1 MASGLENIE
10 TIESPFRRF
19 VTTIGVF
26 PTAFTDAMTYYECL
40 AYLVK
45 YLEDTVIP
53 AVNENAEALKEL
65 QKYYIQLKSYVEN
78 YFANLDVQEEINNK
92 LDQMVEAGTLQE
104 IIAEYIQANVAWSFD
119 TVADMK
125 LAENFVNGSYA
136 QTFGFY
142 ALNDGGGALYKVRTV
157 TNDDVIDE
165 ATIIA
170 LADDTLVAELIISE
184 PLNVKQLG
192 VKGDG
197 VTDDTARLQIALD
210 NAHSIFIPDG
220 TYMIDA
226 VATSKFDTTAGL
238 VVKSNTD
245 ITLSEN
251 AILKVIPNSV
261 EWYSVFHLYHVE
273 NIKISGGKIIGDR
286 DNHTYGS
293 GTDEWGAGIK
303 CINAENVTIRDMEI
317 SDCTGDGIEIG
328 NFTGGEFNRNIT
340 IDNCT
345 INNVR
350 RNGISIEVGD
360 NFRIVNTNIT
370 NTNGVAPQYA
380 IDLEPNN
387 YINEQVT
394 NVLIDNCYIADNTK
408 GGIDIWRADNVTVS
422 NSYFKVYK
430 DTLPIATTA
439 SSTTN
444 QDNENIIVEGN
455 TFECTDTTGFGWY
468 IIGSNNITKN
478 NKFNNIYIYLG
489 LSDVTHSN
497 NSVFSGNMIKQG
509 LFKTGLGGGTY
520 TITCN
525 GTIISDNTFSYTLS
539 GENLD
544 PTGSDLSGLQ
554 FEFGTRDA
562 TGGKKISGIV
572 IDNNIFE
579 YLNTSIFT
587 TPLTYI
593 SNKTSFDLGLL
604 DSEFKNNTL
613 RNLPYSI
620 LCSKMP
626 NVSFTGNKLYNVGF
640 LWAYRAVNIQN
651 DNDKLFRFT
660 DNQLTYDG
668 STPPTQVVFI
678 NGLNY
683 IANNILQS
691 VTQISN
697 NFFKL
702 QDGAISYAYDNFAL
716 GALAQDCVNCY
727 TNDSSLHGE
736 NNIA

>member
-1 MASGLENIE
+1 MTPDKKVEPAPLVPPFVRYVASAI
-10 TIESPFRRF
+10 PM
-19 VTTIGVF
+19 VF
-26 PTAFTDAMTYYECL
+26 DDSLSYYECL
-40 AYLVK
+40 AALTK
-45 YLEDTVIP
+45 YLQEVVKVINNNGEVTEEYI
-53 AVNENAEALKEL
+53 ALTKELKE
-65 QKYYIQLKSYVEN
+65 YMEN

-125 LAENFVNGSYA
+125 VAENFVNGSYA
-136 QTFGFY
+136 QTLGFY

-157 TNDDVIDE
+157 TNDDVVDE
-165 ATIIA
+165 AKIIE
-170 LADDTLVAELIISE
+170 LADDTLVAELIITE

-220 TYMIDA
+220 TYMVDA

-261 EWYSVFHLYHVE
+261 EWYSVLHLYHVE

-286 DNHTYGS
+286 DNHTYS
-293 GTDEWGAGIK
+293 AGTDEWGAGIK
-303 CINAENVTIRDMEI
+303 CINAENVIIRDVEI

-328 NFTGGEFNRNIT
+328 NFTGGETNKNIT

-345 INNVR
+345 IDNVR

-360 NFRIVNTNIT
+360 NFKIINTNIT
-370 NTNGVAPQYA
+370 NTNGVAPQFG

-394 NVLIDNCYIADNTK
+394 NVLVDNCYIADNTK

-430 DTLPIATTA
+430 DTIPVATIASA
-439 SSTTN
+439 STS

-455 TFECTDTTGFGWY
+455 TFECKDNDGYGWY
-468 IIGSNNITKN
+468 LIASNNITKGN
-478 NKFNNIYIYLG
+478 HFNNIYIYLSTSEV
-489 LSDVTHSN
+489 LYAN
-497 NSVFSGNMIKQG
+497 NSLFDGNFVEQG
-509 LFKTGLGGGTY
+509 LFKTALGSGTY
-520 TITCN
+520 TIACKDVK
-525 GTIISDNTFSYTLS
+525 ISNNIFNYTLS
-539 GENLD
+539 GENVD
-544 PTGSDLSGLQ
+544 PTGSALNGLQ
-554 FEFGTRDA
+554 FEFGTRDVS
-562 TGGKKISGIV
+562 GGKKISGIV

-579 YLNTSIFT
+579 YLNTNIFVA
-587 TPLTYI
+587 PVTYI
-593 SNKTSFDLGLL
+593 QNKTSFDLGLL

-620 LCSKMP
+620 LCSKLP
-626 NVSFTGNKLYNVGF
+626 NVNFVGNKLYNVGF
-640 LWAYRAVNIQN
+640 LWAYRAVSIQN
-651 DNDKLFRFT
+651 DSDKLFRFT

-727 TNDSSLHGE
+727 TNNASLHGE

>member
-1 MASGLENIE
+1 MANNKKIPYFCRVVLQNFPFIE
-10 TIESPFRRF
+10 EDFDAL
-19 VTTIGVF
+19 TTYQLISKVVEF
-26 PTAFTDAMTYYECL
+26 LNKVIKSQNTLVDNVNNLSLAF
-40 AYLVK
+40 
-45 YLEDTVIP
+45 
-53 AVNENAEALKEL
+53 
-65 QKYYIQLKSYVEN
+65 QQLHDYVEN
-78 YFANLDVQEEINNK
+78 YFDNLDVQEEINNK
-92 LDQMVEAGTLQE
+92 LDQMAEDGTLQE
-104 IIAEYIQANVAWSFD
+104 IITAYIQANVAWSFN

-136 QTFGFY
+136 QTFGFHS
-142 ALNDGGGALYKVRTV
+142 LNDGGGALYKIRTV

-170 LADDTLVAELIISE
+170 LADDTLVAELIINE
-184 PLNVKQLG
+184 PLNVKQVG
-192 VKGDG
+192 AKGDG
-197 VTDDTARLQIALD
+197 VTDDTARLQIALN
-210 NAHSIFIPDG
+210 NAHYIYIPDG
-220 TYMIDA
+220 TYMVDA

-238 VVKSNTD
+238 VVRSNSD
-245 ITLSEN
+245 ITISEN

-303 CINAENVTIRDMEI
+303 CINAEDVTIRDIEI
-317 SDCTGDGIEIG
+317 SKCTGDGIEIG
-328 NFTGGEFNRNIT
+328 SFTGGETNKNIT

-345 INNVR
+345 IDNVR

-370 NTNGVAPQYA
+370 NINGVAPQFG
-380 IDLEPNN
+380 IDIEPNN
-387 YINEQVT
+387 YINEQIT
-394 NVLIDNCYIADNTK
+394 NVLVDKCYIADNTK
-408 GGIDIWRADNVTVS
+408 GGIDIWRADNVTVT
-422 NSYFKVYK
+422 NSYFKIYK
-430 DTLPIATTA
+430 DTLPVSTIASA
-439 SSTTN
+439 STS

-455 TFECTDTTGFGWY
+455 TFECKDNDGFGWY
-468 IIGSNNITKN
+468 VIASNNITKGN
-478 NKFNNIYIYLG
+478 RFKNIYIYLTTSEV
-489 LSDVTHSN
+489 LHAN
-497 NSVFSGNMIKQG
+497 NSLFDGNIIEQG
-509 LFKTGLGGGTY
+509 LFKTGLGGGSY
-520 TITCN
+520 TVACHDTK
-525 GTIISDNTFSYTLS
+525 ISNNIFNYTLS

-544 PTGSDLSGLQ
+544 PTGSDLNGLQ
-554 FEFGTRDA
+554 FEFGTRDVS
-562 TGGKKISGIV
+562 GGKKISGIV

-579 YLNTSIFT
+579 YLNTNIFVAPVTSIQ
-587 TPLTYI
+587 
-593 SNKTSFDLGLL
+593 NKTSFDLGLL

-620 LCSKMP
+620 LCSKLP
-626 NVSFTGNKLYNVGF
+626 NVNFVGNKLYNVGF
-640 LWAYRAVNIQN
+640 LWAYRAVSIQN
-651 DNDKLFRFT
+651 DSDKLFRFT

-727 TNDSSLHGE
+727 TNNESLHGE